1 MTPTE
6 TAPDTRNFDPSSL
19 EPFGPESFGPESFS
33 PESFSPELSH
43 PDHNSPQVDIGQ
55 QLELYAREIGTTHRA
70 LLERSEMLEV
80 SNRAIIAAFAI
91 SIEARDPHTQGHTMR
106 VTEYAIALARMLGWN
121 KTKLEEV
128 RLGCAMHD
136 LGKIAIPDHV
146 LLKPGKLTDE
156 EFASIKT
163 HPVVGARMIQGIHYL
178 EPARPYILH
187 HHERYDGRGYPDRLE
202 GERIPPEGRLTA
214 IADAFDAMTSNRV
227 YRSGMGQ
234 ERALEEIQ
242 NGAGKQFDPAMAEV
256 FVRAMRSGGIPYLV
270 EDQPVTQE

>member
-1 MTPTE
+1 MTSTQI
-6 TAPDTRNFDPSSL
+6 APAPPSFEPSSP
-19 EPFGPESFGPESFS
+19 EPSSFEPS
-33 PESFSPELSH
+33 SPELPH
-43 PDHNSPQVDIGQ
+43 PDQNSPQADIGQ

-80 SNRAIIAAFAI
+80 SNRAIIAAFAV

-163 HPVVGARMIQGIHYL
+163 HPVVGARMIQGIQYL

-187 HHERYDGRGYPDRLE
+187 HHERYDGRGYPDKLE
-202 GERIPPEGRLTA
+202 GEQIPPEGRLTA
-214 IADAFDAMTSNRV
+214 IADAFDAMTSNRI

-242 NGAGKQFDPAMAEV
+242 NGAGKQFDPAMAAV
-256 FVRAMRSGGIPYLV
+256 FVRAMRSGEIPYLV

>member
-1 MTPTE
+1 MIPTE
-6 TAPDTRNFDPSSL
+6 ITPETGNPKPPHL
-19 EPFGPESFGPESFS
+19 EPPHLEPPEF
-33 PESFSPELSH
+33 
-43 PDHNSPQVDIGQ
+43 DQNSPQVDIGQ

-80 SNRAIIAAFAI
+80 SNRAIIAAFAV

-106 VTEYAIALARMLGWN
+106 VTEYAIALARTLGWN

-136 LGKIAIPDHV
+136 VGKIAIPDHV

-163 HPVVGARMIQGIHYL
+163 HPVVGARMIQGIQYL

-202 GERIPPEGRLTA
+202 GEQIPPEGRLTA
-214 IADAFDAMTSNRV
+214 IADAFDAMTSNRI
-227 YRSGMGQ
+227 YRSGMGK

-242 NGAGKQFDPAMAEV
+242 NGAGKQFDPTMAAV
-256 FVRAMRSGGIPYLV
+256 FVRGIRSGDIAYLV
-270 EDQPVTQE
+270 EDQAVKTA

>member
-1 MTPTE
+1 MTSTQIAS
-6 TAPDTRNFDPSSL
+6 APPSFEPSSL
-19 EPFGPESFGPESFS
+19 EPSRPDPSRPEPSSFEPSR
-33 PESFSPELSH
+33 PELTH
-43 PDHNSPQVDIGQ
+43 PDQNSPQADIGQ

-80 SNRAIIAAFAI
+80 SNRAIIAAFAV

-163 HPVVGARMIQGIHYL
+163 HPVVGARMIQGIQYL

-187 HHERYDGRGYPDRLE
+187 HHERYDGRGYPDKLE
-202 GERIPPEGRLTA
+202 GEQIPPEGRLTA
-214 IADAFDAMTSNRV
+214 IADAFDAMTSNRI

-242 NGAGKQFDPAMAEV
+242 NGAGKQFDPAMAAV
-256 FVRAMRSGGIPYLV
+256 FVRAMRSGEIPYLV
-270 EDQPVTQE
+270 EDQPVT

>member
-1 MTPTE
+1 MTPTQTTPE
-6 TAPDTRNFDPSSL
+6 PVNL
-19 EPFGPESFGPESFS
+19 EPCNPGPTNLESHRFEPTS
-33 PESFSPELSH
+33 PEPTSPE
-43 PDHNSPQVDIGQ
+43 PADHDQNSPQVDIGQ

-80 SNRAIIAAFAI
+80 SNRAIIAAFAV

-163 HPVVGARMIQGIHYL
+163 HPVVGARMIQGIQYL

-187 HHERYDGRGYPDRLE
+187 HHERYDGRGYPDQLE
-202 GERIPPEGRLTA
+202 GEQIPPEGRLTA
-214 IADAFDAMTSNRV
+214 IADAFDAMTSNRI

-234 ERALEEIQ
+234 QRALEEIQ

-270 EDQPVTQE
+270 EDQPITQE

>member
-1 MTPTE
+1 MIPTQTTPD
-6 TAPDTRNFDPSSL
+6 PHNFEPINL
-19 EPFGPESFGPESFS
+19 EPINLEPIHPEPTS
-33 PESFSPELSH
+33 PDL
-43 PDHNSPQVDIGQ
+43 NSPHVDIGQ

-80 SNRAIIAAFAI
+80 SNRAIIAAFAV

-106 VTEYAIALARMLGWN
+106 VTEYAMSLARTLGWN

-136 LGKIAIPDHV
+136 VGKISIPDHV
-146 LLKPGKLTDE
+146 LSKPGKLTDE

-163 HPVVGARMIQGIHYL
+163 HPVVGARMIQGIQYL

-202 GERIPPEGRLTA
+202 GEQIPPEGRLTA

-227 YRSGMGQ
+227 YRSGMGK

-242 NGAGKQFDPAMAEV
+242 NGAGNQFDPTMAAV
-256 FVRAMRSGGIPYLV
+256 FVRGIRSGEIPYLV
-270 EDQPVTQE
+270 EDQPVTEA